1 MFFILKLNSLFFVF
15 IRKLLSSIDK
25 EKARN
30 IIFKVLTK
38 SKVIERLDLSDDFW
52 EQFGFQN
59 KN

>member
-15 IRKLLSSIDK
+15 ICKLSSSIDK

-38 SKVIERLDLSDDFW
+38 SKVIERLDLPDDFW

>member
-1 MFFILKLNSLFFVF
+1 MFFILKLNSLFLVF
-15 IRKLLSSIDK
+15 ICKLLSSIDK

-38 SKVIERLDLSDDFW
+38 SKVIERLDLPDDFW

>member
-15 IRKLLSSIDK
+15 ICKLLSSFDK

>member
-1 MFFILKLNSLFFVF
+1 MLFISKLNSLFFVL
-15 IRKLLSSIDK
+15 ICKLSSSIDK
-25 EKARN
+25 EKGRN

-38 SKVIERLDLSDDFW
+38 SKVVERLDLSDGFW